1 MPGAGRDE
9 ERGGDPALADPSPE
23 PHAFPAALRDD
34 DEDSDDALVRPSSP
48 RDVGMSPPVATL
60 NLASAICG
68 AGIMALPN
76 AFRVLGLAGGALAL
90 LLMHAVTHTTVG
102 FLTRGTRDSGATTY
116 AALVGHHLG
125 PAWRRAVQIAIV
137 LNNFGVMVV
146 YQIIFGD
153 VLAGSRADLRAVPID
168 PDAPVDPDPDR
179 GDYDNITEPT
189 PPPPSPPPPS
199 HHARHHHHP
208 SPHAGGGASG
218 DPRGR
223 LRALVPWALERAGG
237 TCRVSV
243 QTRGDGY
250 GGGGGGDGGGDGGVS
265 FEFGGYP
272 DHGILS
278 SPRLTG
284 AAYRPAREYDSRSE
298 YDSRWFALSSFAN
311 HRRHGHDGDHGGGGG
326 GGAPAP
332 PPTILRSEWFC
343 SRGFCVFATL
353 AAFVVPLCLCR
364 SLRSLGWASFASV
377 GICVGIIVVA
387 FGEYLAGDSS
397 ANASVDGS
405 SASPSSTSSSSRSLR
420 LWPDFENTD
429 PRELLAVFSVVT
441 TAYVCHFCVHP
452 LYADLRDATPESFAR
467 VSSRAL
473 TIVTGMYLGISFAAL
488 ALFGDGVHADV
499 LLDFARDAA
508 VDQIG
513 VKASYVAQLALTYP
527 VLFCVMREVLLELF
541 RGDDANDKGERSV
554 ETTGATERGSPEGRL
569 GGGGGGDDDDLERR
583 LLDEEEETRDGAPSA
598 TPSASRSSAYDR
610 VDRWTHVAVTLGLIG
625 AQFFV
630 AMSTPDIDVALAFLG
645 STLSVFVAF
654 VAPAAVAL
662 SGGERGWTRWKAWG
676 VLVMGAC
683 VAVAGLTAATW
694 NVISPPR

>member
-9 ERGGDPALADPSPE
+9 ERGGDPALVDPSPE
-23 PHAFPAALRDD
+23 PHAFPAELRDD
-34 DEDSDDALVRPSSP
+34 DSDDPDSDDAPVQPSSP
-48 RDVGMSPPVATL
+48 RDVGMSHPVATL

-90 LLMHAVTHTTVG
+90 IVMSAVTHTTVG

-153 VLAGSRADLRAVPID
+153 VLAGSRADLRGVPVD
-168 PDAPVDPDPDR
+168 PDAPIDPDPDR
-179 GDYDNITEPT
+179 GDYDNATEPA
-189 PPPPSPPPPS
+189 PLPPSPPPPS
-199 HHARHHHHP
+199 HHRRHHHH
-208 SPHAGGGASG
+208 ASDHPG
-218 DPRGR
+218 HHSSDDSERGR

-237 TCRVSV
+237 SCRVSV
-243 QTRGDGY
+243 RGDGTFEAY
-250 GGGGGGDGGGDGGVS
+250 PDTSDTFGGYLDSLRVS
-265 FEFGGYP
+265 SDTFGGYP

-284 AAYRPAREYDSRSE
+284 AAYRPAREYVSRS
-298 YDSRWFALSSFAN
+298 LS
-311 HRRHGHDGDHGGGGG
+311 GGGDGD
-326 GGAPAP
+326 GGAPASP
-332 PPTILRSEWFC
+332 SMRIRSEWFC
-343 SRGFCVFATL
+343 SRRFCVLATL
-353 AAFVVPLCLCR
+353 AVFVVPLCLCR

-377 GICVGIIVVA
+377 GICVGIIAVA
-387 FGEYLAGDSS
+387 LGEYLAGASS
-397 ANASVDGS
+397 ANANGAHDVE
-405 SASPSSTSSSSRSLR
+405 SPR
-420 LWPDFENTD
+420 LWPDFDDTD
-429 PRELLAVFSVVT
+429 PREVLAVFSVVT

-452 LYADLRDATPESFAR
+452 LYAELRDATPESFAK

-473 TIVTGMYLGISFAAL
+473 ILVTAMYLGVSFAAL

-513 VKASYVAQLALTYP
+513 VKGLYVAQLALTYP

-541 RGDDANDKGERSV
+541 RGDEGDETHEQKRSF
-554 ETTGATERGSPEGRL
+554 ETTVRNAVEHPRDSFD
-569 GGGGGGDDDDLERR
+569 GDRDDDLERR
-583 LLDEEEETRDGAPSA
+583 LLDGEETAG
-598 TPSASRSSAYDR
+598 RSETRGEAVGVPYSGVVPSAYDT

-662 SGGERGWTRWKAWG
+662 RGGEGGWTTWKAWG
-676 VLVMGAC
+676 VLGLGGC